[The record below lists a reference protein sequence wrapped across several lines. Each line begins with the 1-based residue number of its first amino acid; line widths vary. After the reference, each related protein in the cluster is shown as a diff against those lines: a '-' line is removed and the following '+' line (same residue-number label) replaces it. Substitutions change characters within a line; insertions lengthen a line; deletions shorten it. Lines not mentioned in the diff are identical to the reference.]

1 MATTFALRATT
12 PADIPRLHR
21 LMRDF
26 SVHERAQE
34 RFQITE
40 GGLHE
45 ALFSPNPAISSVL
58 ADSDGMTVGF
68 ALWFFFFGT
77 FSGRYGLWV
86 ANLYVEERYRGIGI
100 GLALF
105 RHMARIAVDL
115 GAIAEFERGLL
126 LECQR
131 EGVAKAKRD
140 GKYKGRKPTAR
151 AKAAQVIKLDAE
163 GLQRAEIARRVGI
176 GIASVYRVLASAN
189 KKREYQKSAA

>member
-1 MATTFALRATT
+1 MADFTLRATT
-12 PADIPRLHR
+12 PVDIPALHR

-26 SVHERAQE
+26 AVHERAQE

-40 GGLHE
+40 GRLRE

-58 ADSDGMTVGF
+58 ADSGGMTVGF

-105 RHMARIAVDL
+105 RHMARIAVEKDC
-115 GAIAEFERGLL
+115 AAMQWEVNEWNRQAVEFYDRIGSTSVSGTRLVKEMTGEALTAL
-126 LECQR
+126 
-131 EGVAKAKRD
+131 AK
-140 GKYKGRKPTAR
+140 GNG
-151 AKAAQVIKLDAE
+151 
-163 GLQRAEIARRVGI
+163 
-176 GIASVYRVLASAN
+176 
-189 KKREYQKSAA
+189 